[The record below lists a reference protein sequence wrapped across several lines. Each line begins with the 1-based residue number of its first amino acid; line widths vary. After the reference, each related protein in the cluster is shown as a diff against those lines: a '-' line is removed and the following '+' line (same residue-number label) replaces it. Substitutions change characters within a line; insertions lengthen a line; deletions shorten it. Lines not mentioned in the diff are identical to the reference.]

1 MSRKTFWILLIIMGL
16 GLIGC
21 NSAVKTDL
29 IAEVNGDQISRDQW
43 EERYQLIQKNY
54 EAQNS
59 KSIDESKD
67 KELVQKMHDSAFN
80 NLVYQALLNQEAKN
94 KGISVSDD
102 EVETQY
108 EKLKAANSSTGPDEF
123 KKYLQASGMNEEQLR
138 EELKMQMLSNKVK
151 ENVTVG
157 VKVSEEEIHKYYQDN
172 PASFKEAGGIQIS
185 HILVGSE
192 KEARDILLK
201 LKQGEDFAALA
212 KEYSTCPS
220 KEKGGDLGL
229 VNQDTNFVAE
239 FKAAALKL
247 QPGEITTDPVKTE
260 FGYHIIKA
268 GDRQEDRQMSFDEVK
283 NQIMMTLQSEKQNEI
298 FNSYLEDLK
307 KKASIKDYRQK

>member
-43 EERYQLIQKNY
+43 EERYQLIKKNY

-59 KSIDESKD
+59 KSVDESKD
-67 KELVQKMHDSAFN
+67 KELVQKMQDSAFD
-80 NLVYQALLNQEAKN
+80 NLVYQALLKQEAKN
-94 KGISVSDD
+94 KGISISND
-102 EVETQY
+102 EIETQY

-123 KKYLQASGMNEEQLR
+123 KKYLQASGMNEEQLQ
-138 EELKMQMLSNKVK
+138 EELKMQMLSNKVQ
-151 ENVTVG
+151 ENVTAG
-157 VKVSEEEIHKYYQDN
+157 VKVSEEEMQKYYQDN
-172 PASFKEAGGIQIS
+172 QASFKEAGGIQIS
-185 HILVGSE
+185 HILVDSE
-192 KEARDILLK
+192 KEARDIFLK

-220 KEKGGDLGL
+220 KEQGGDLGL
-229 VNQDTNFVAE
+229 VNQDTAFVAE

-247 QPGEITTDPVKTE
+247 SPGEITTEPVKTE

-268 GDRQEDRQMSFDEVK
+268 GDLKEGRVQSFDEVK
-283 NQIMMTLQSEKQNEI
+283 NRIMMTLQSEKQNEI
-298 FNSYLEDLK
+298 FDSYLEDLK
-307 KKASIKDYRQK
+307 KKANIKDYRQK